1 MVIRKS
7 QGVERIL
14 HGAKTQERKNS
25 GKEGD
30 KVASE
35 KKYLGN

>member
-7 QGVERIL
+7 QCVERIL
-14 HGAKTQERKNS
+14 HREKTQERKNS

-30 KVASE
+30 KVESE
-35 KKYLGN
+35 KKYFGN